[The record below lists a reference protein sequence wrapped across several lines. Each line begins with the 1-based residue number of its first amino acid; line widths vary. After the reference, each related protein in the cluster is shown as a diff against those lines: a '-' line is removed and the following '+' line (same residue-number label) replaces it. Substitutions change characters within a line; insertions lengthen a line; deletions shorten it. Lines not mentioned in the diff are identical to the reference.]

1 MHVTFARRDVLHTLH
16 CIAHMAY
23 VVFGVILGVV
33 TYKFLGELEV
43 AAFMKA
49 DIPIVGSII
58 DSVVSVGGG
67 FLAGALGWAVPYDLH
82 RLFRER
88 GK

>member
-1 MHVTFARRDVLHTLH
+1 MHVTHTRRDVLQTLH
-16 CIAHMAY
+16 CIAHVAY
-23 VVFGVILGVV
+23 AVFGLVVGVV